1 MKINT
6 LLNNLLLL
14 SFACLVSSAN
24 LYGQTVSTE
33 KAAVEQIITSLF
45 VGVQKADT
53 LSIKKLLH
61 PAISLMTSN
70 LDENESPVI
79 TATPISSWL
88 NRIGSAKVGSL
99 DEQLDYI
106 AVRVDSDR
114 MAQAWTPYRFY
125 VDGKFSHCGTNNFQ
139 LAKQGDNWLITA
151 IIDTRNKS
159 GCNESTSP
167 FNGKLQASLDTL
179 LNGWH
184 RDAATGQ
191 FDAYFD
197 AMADN
202 AIFIGTDE
210 SEVWNKQ
217 QFMAYSKAPFSDGM
231 GWDFTHKR
239 RAWFYAEDY
248 ETAWFDEDL
257 ITPFGICRGSGVIEK
272 AGGKDWKIQQY
283 VLTLTI
289 PNDKMNTVRELIK
302 ND

>member
-1 MKINT
+1 MKINM
-6 LLNNLLLL
+6 LPNMLFLL
-14 SFACLVSSAN
+14 SFAFLTSSAQ
-24 LYGQTVSTE
+24 LFSQTVTSE
-33 KAAVEQIITSLF
+33 KTVVQEVIRTLF
-45 VGVQKADT
+45 LGVQKADT
-53 LSIKKLLH
+53 LSIKTVLH
-61 PAISLMTSN
+61 SSVSLMTSS
-70 LDENESPVI
+70 LDENGSPII
-79 TATPISSWL
+79 TPTPISSWL
-88 NRIGSAKVGSL
+88 NGIGSAQAGML

-125 VDGKFSHCGTNNFQ
+125 INGKFSHCGTNNFQ
-139 LAKQGDNWLITA
+139 LAKQGDIWLITA

-159 GCNESTSP
+159 GCDESTVLVKE
-167 FNGKLQASLDTL
+167 KLQSSLDSL
-179 LNGWH
+179 MNGWH

-191 FDAYFD
+191 FDAYFN
-197 AMADN
+197 AMADK

-210 SEVWNKQ
+210 TEVWNKQ
-217 QFMAYSKAPFSDGM
+217 QFMAYAKAPFSDGK

-272 AGGKDWKIQQY
+272 VSGKNWKIQQY
-283 VLTLTI
+283 ILTLTI
-289 PNDKMNTVRELIK
+289 PNDKMDTVREFIK